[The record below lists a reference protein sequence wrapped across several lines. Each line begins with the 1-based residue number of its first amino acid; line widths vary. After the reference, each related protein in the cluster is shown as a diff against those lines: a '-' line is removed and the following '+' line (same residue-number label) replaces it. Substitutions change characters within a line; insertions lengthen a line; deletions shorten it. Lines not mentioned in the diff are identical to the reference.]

1 MWDPA
6 HIISSGHGVV
16 CCRHER
22 GAMMDFKI
30 TDAYFEDLKRRRHR
44 QEKKLEER
52 RGGKAARS
60 DARRQQP
67 QANKSQQKTA

>member
-16 CCRHER
+16 CCKHER
-22 GAMMDFKI
+22 GVMMDFKI
-30 TDAYFEDLKRRRHR
+30 TDAYFEDLKRRRR
-44 QEKKLEER
+44 RWDKKLGDK

-60 DARRQQP
+60 DAKRQQP
-67 QANKSQQKTA
+67 QENKSQRKTA